1 MRQWWLNQF
10 FFNFVDIE
18 LQTTARSGGIIMI
31 EKIFSNLSKWRNLPN
46 YQLERRADIF
56 FSLYIND
63 IVSNKI
69 GIYDEWVIIPEFPIA
84 IKVIR
89 PTNRYNNSFKIDYLV
104 VGRKTNRV
112 IFIELKTDNSSR
124 RVDQDLYLE
133 EAANIGLYNLLV
145 GLKDVFIATSS
156 KKKYL
161 YLFLELRDIGLVNFD
176 STLVSLLRK
185 NQQGIGKAIRNIE
198 ICDNRLTRAKP
209 EILYIQPSGSGTN
222 IVNFID
228 IAEIIQKKYEDRLSL
243 SFVNALKE
251 WEAKVAGE
259 F

>member
-1 MRQWWLNQF
+1 
-10 FFNFVDIE
+10 
-18 LQTTARSGGIIMI
+18 MI
-31 EKIFSNLSKWRNLPN
+31 EKIFSNLSKWRNLPS

-69 GIYDEWVIIPEFPIA
+69 GIHDDWVVIPEFPVP

-89 PTNRYNNSFKIDYLV
+89 PTNQDNNSFKIDYLV
-104 VGRKTNRV
+104 IGRKSNKV

-124 RVDQDLYLE
+124 RDNQDLYLE
-133 EAANIGLYNLLV
+133 EAKNKGLFNLLV
-145 GLKDVFIATSS
+145 GLKDIFNASSS

-161 YLFLELRDIGLVNFD
+161 HLFLELRDLGLVNFD
-176 STLVSLLRK
+176 STLVSLVK
-185 NQQGIGKAIRNIE
+185 KSQQGTGEAIRNIE
-198 ICDNRLTRAKP
+198 ICDNRLTCTKP

-222 IVNFID
+222 IINFID
-228 IAEIIQKKYEDRLSL
+228 VAEVIQKEYDDSLSL

-251 WEAKVAGE
+251 WESKGAGE
-259 F
+259 I